1 MDILCKKVETIIG
14 MKGYLLKPDVVSDEY
29 GNKTYVF
36 NIYNKDGIIIT
47 NLQMVITRGNI
58 TGKTRSSFKEEDVFQ
73 INWVSTNQEYRGQ
86 QLATLVIIY
95 SICYMV
101 LNAKN
106 IQYVILDDDSDKS
119 IYMKK
124 NIYNSLGFIPRDL
137 VALNMTKSETLN
149 ILGPEK
155 QLAIDYAFIR
165 NANVMLDAMANGI
178 GANGM
183 ANAMGANA
191 MGANGMAKA
200 KGGKRK
206 TIKKKIRSKTMTN
219 KKSIKRR
226 KNKKSKRM
234 LGNC

>member
-58 TGKTRSSFKEEDVFQ
+58 TGKTRSSFKEEKEEDVFQ

-137 VALNMTKSETLN
+137 VSLNMTKSETLN

-155 QLAIDYAFIR
+155 QLAIDDAFIR
-165 NANVMLDAMANGI
+165 NANVMLDAIANG
-178 GANGM
+178 
-183 ANAMGANA
+183 MGANA
-191 MGANGMAKA
+191 MGANAKA
-200 KGGKRK
+200 KG
-206 TIKKKIRSKTMTN
+206 
-219 KKSIKRR
+219 
-226 KNKKSKRM
+226 
-234 LGNC
+234 